1 MGAQGMELVVLGSA
15 GWVPQPAR
23 MTTCLALRAAELLVV
38 FDAGT
43 GLARLKEPEFRR
55 LVPEAGPVHVF
66 LSHLHLDHTVGLS
79 FLPALWQANETVLH
93 VPVGPAAGE
102 ADATALIDRLVGP
115 PFFPHTLGQQPHPVG
130 VVGLEPGEVSVWGP
144 GADLTVRMRAQRH
157 AGGSL
162 GFRVDDKLA
171 FLTDTV
177 YEEESA
183 GFARG
188 VSLLVHEAWS
198 LGRDDPPELAA
209 GLSSHTSAL
218 NAARVARDAGVG
230 ELLLSHLSPLADESY
245 YAEML
250 AAARTIFPA
259 TSLCEDGLA
268 RVL

>member
-1 MGAQGMELVVLGSA
+1 
-15 GWVPQPAR
+15 

-43 GLARLKEPEFRR
+43 GLARLREPEFRR
-55 LVPEAGPVHVF
+55 LVPQAGPVRVF

-130 VVGLEPGEVSVWGP
+130 VVGLEPGEVSVSGP

-230 ELLLSHLSPLADESY
+230 ELLLSHLSPVAAESY